1 MSDPGCVFL
10 CWLLS
15 LSVAGAAILAYAI
28 TR

>member
-1 MSDPGCVFL
+1 MTDPGCLFL
-10 CWLLS
+10 SWLLC